1 MSQKIKNIKISEL
14 QLWTENPR
22 HPLNGDY
29 TNEEI
34 IKFALSDED
43 GKYKFQGLIDNFGE
57 YFDFSEIPL
66 VVEEEG
72 ENIIY
77 DGNRRVIFIMA
88 LKDPELRKFLFEK
101 YSVETDFSKLEK
113 LEKIPCNVCDKK
125 TAITSVYR
133 KHAFTGSWSPLE
145 RDYFV
150 HNHMKGP
157 KSLTIYLNEQVGL
170 IDADAKMNQRFVKE
184 EVLTKMNLEEIGLKF
199 EDKRGFTSNYSKKD
213 ADLIMN
219 TLVKVIREKKISTR
233 GKNRGKLMLAIKENY
248 PKIANKIKSF
258 NSKKKHTLLTKTT
271 FEGVKSKPKVVTKK
285 RKGRRKRGAD
295 KLFGRDLFL
304 KTGVVNNSYMALDSI
319 YETFKDDETSHVF
332 LGASLRI
339 LLEIAA
345 RVHFNTI
352 DHPKKEADQILDPF
366 IKMAKKEVELP
377 KKSYTYISIVKGWL
391 NGDGS
396 NYQAILHKFAH
407 GNIASGKTEIL
418 EVSYVVG
425 EILEHYFKQED

>member
-1 MSQKIKNIKISEL
+1 MKQQVKEIKISEL

-22 HPLNGDY
+22 HPLKGDY
-29 TNEEI
+29 SNEEI
-34 IKFALSDED
+34 IEIALIDED
-43 GKYKFQGLIDNFGE
+43 DKYKFQKLIDDFGE
-57 YFDFSEIPL
+57 FFDFSEIPL
-66 VVEEEG
+66 VVHEEG

-77 DGNRRVIFIMA
+77 DGNRRVILLMA
-88 LKDPELRKFLFEK
+88 FKNPELRKLLFEK
-101 YSVETDFSKLEK
+101 YSVETDFTEVEKLEK
-113 LEKIPCNVCDKK
+113 LPCNVCDKS

-133 KHAFTGSWSPLE
+133 KHALTGSWSSLE

-150 HNHMKGP
+150 HNNMKGP

-184 EVLTKMNLEEIGLKF
+184 EVLTKKNLEEIGIKF
-199 EDKRGFTSNYSKKD
+199 EEKKGFSSNYSKED

-219 TLVKVIREKKISTR
+219 TLVKVVREKKISTR

-248 PKIANKIKSF
+248 PKTAKKIKSF
-258 NSKKKHTLLTKTT
+258 NSKTPHTLLSKSI
-271 FEGVKSKPKVVTKK
+271 FEGVKPKTKVIPKK

-295 KLFGRDLFL
+295 KLFGRDLYL
-304 KTGVVNNSYMALDSI
+304 ESGVVNNSYMALDTM

-352 DHPKKEADQILDPF
+352 DHPKKNADQILDPF
-366 IKMAKKEVELP
+366 MKMAKKEVEIP
-377 KKSYTYISIVKGWL
+377 KKAYTYISIIKGWL

-418 EVSYVVG
+418 EISYVIG
-425 EILEHYFKQED
+425 EILEYYFKQED

>member
-1 MSQKIKNIKISEL
+1 MKQQVKTVKISEL

-22 HPLNGDY
+22 HPLKGDY
-29 TNEEI
+29 SNEEI
-34 IKFALSDED
+34 IEIALNDED
-43 GKYKFQGLIDNFGE
+43 GKYKFQKLIDDFGE
-57 YFDFSEIPL
+57 FFDFSEIPL
-66 VVEEEG
+66 VVNEDD

-77 DGNRRVIFIMA
+77 DGNRRVILLMA
-88 LKDPELRKFLFEK
+88 LKNPELRKLLFEK
-101 YSVETDFSKLEK
+101 YSVETDFSEVEKLEK
-113 LEKIPCNVCDKK
+113 LPCNICDKN

-133 KHAFTGSWSPLE
+133 KHAFTGSWSSLE

-150 HNHMKGP
+150 LNHMKGP

-170 IDADAKMNQRFVKE
+170 IDADPKMNQRFVKE
-184 EVLTKMNLEEIGLKF
+184 EVLTKKNLEDIGLNF
-199 EDKRGFTSNYSKKD
+199 DEKRGFISNYSKED

-233 GKNRGKLMLAIKENY
+233 GKNRGKLMLSIKENY
-248 PKIANKIKSF
+248 PKTAKKIKAFS
-258 NSKKKHTLLTKTT
+258 SKNPHTLLSKSV
-271 FEGVKSKPKVVTKK
+271 FDSVKPRVKAKPKK
-285 RKGRRKRGAD
+285 RKGKRKRGAD
-295 KLFGRDLFL
+295 KLFGRDLYL
-304 KTGVVNNSYMALDSI
+304 KSGVVNNSYLALDSI

-345 RVHFNTI
+345 RAHFNTI
-352 DHPKKEADQILDPF
+352 NHSKKDADQILDPF
-366 IKMAKKEVELP
+366 MKMAKKEVELP
-377 KKSYTYISIVKGWL
+377 KKAYTYISIIKGWL

-418 EVSYVVG
+418 EISYVVG